1 MQAWMIWVMVA
12 AGLGVAELVAT
23 TLDLA
28 LLGIA
33 ALSAAG
39 LAALGLPVGI
49 QFLGFCISAVLLM
62 ALVRPVVRRHMV
74 NTPPVRS
81 GVARLVGK
89 EAVTLTDVARNS
101 GRVRIGGEEWTARP
115 YDSDLVIPKDTT
127 VEIFAIDGATAL
139 VYPREEPLLRED
151 LWQP

>member
-1 MQAWMIWVMVA
+1 MIWVAVA

-28 LLGIA
+28 LLGVA
-33 ALSAAG
+33 ALAGAG
-39 LAALGLPVGI
+39 LAALGLPIGF

-62 ALVRPVVRRHMV
+62 AVVRPVVRRHML
-74 NTPPVRS
+74 TGPPIRS
-81 GVARLVGK
+81 GVARLIGK
-89 EAVTLTDVARNS
+89 EAVTLTDVARDS

-127 VEIFAIDGATAL
+127 VEVFAIDGATAL
-139 VYPREEPLLRED
+139 VHPRELP
-151 LWQP
+151 WQV

>member
-1 MQAWMIWVMVA
+1 MIWVVIA

-28 LLGIA
+28 LLGVA

-39 LAALGLPVGI
+39 LAAFGLPVGI
-49 QFLGFCISAVLLM
+49 QFLGFFVSAVLLM
-62 ALVRPVVRRHMV
+62 ALVRPVVRRHALT
-74 NTPPVRS
+74 TPPIRT

-89 EAVTLTDVARNS
+89 EAITLTDVARNT
-101 GRVRIGGEEWTARP
+101 GLVKIGGEEWTARP

-127 VEIFAIDGATAL
+127 VEVFAIEGATAL
-139 VYPREEPLLRED
+139 VYPRDDPFQRED

>member
-1 MQAWMIWVMVA
+1 MHAWMIWVAVA

-28 LLGIA
+28 LLGVA
-33 ALSAAG
+33 ALAAGG
-39 LAALGLPVGI
+39 LAAIGLPIGI

-62 ALVRPVVRRHMV
+62 ALVRPVVRRHMLS
-74 NTPPVRS
+74 TPPVRS

-89 EAVTLTDVARNS
+89 EAITLTDVARDS

-115 YDSDLVIPKDTT
+115 YDSDLVIPKNTA
-127 VEIFAIDGATAL
+127 VEIFAIEGATAL
-139 VYPREEPLLRED
+139 VYPREDPVLRED

>member
-1 MQAWMIWVMVA
+1 MHAWMIWVAVA

-28 LLGIA
+28 LLGVA
-33 ALSAAG
+33 ALAGAG
-39 LAALGLPVGI
+39 LAALGLPIGF

-62 ALVRPVVRRHMV
+62 AVVRPVVRRHML
-74 NTPPVRS
+74 TGPPIRS
-81 GVARLVGK
+81 GVARLIGK
-89 EAVTLTDVARNS
+89 EAVTLTDVARDS

-127 VEIFAIDGATAL
+127 VEVFAIDGATAL
-139 VYPREEPLLRED
+139 VHPRELP
-151 LWQP
+151 WQV

>member
-1 MQAWMIWVMVA
+1 MHAWMIWVAIA

-28 LLGIA
+28 LLAVA
-33 ALSAAG
+33 ALAAAG
-39 LAALGLPVGI
+39 AAAIGLPIGI

-62 ALVRPVVRRHMV
+62 ALVRPVVRRHLL
-74 NTPPVRS
+74 TGPPVRS

-127 VEIFAIDGATAL
+127 VDVFAIEGATAL
-139 VYPREEPLLRED
+139 VYPREDP
-151 LWQP
+151 WQP

>member
-1 MQAWMIWVMVA
+1 MHAWMIWVAIA

-28 LLGIA
+28 LLGVA
-33 ALSAAG
+33 ALAA
-39 LAALGLPVGI
+39 AAFASIGMPIGI
-49 QFLGFCISAVLLM
+49 QFLSFCISAVLLM
-62 ALVRPVVRRHMV
+62 ALVRPVVRRHLL
-74 NTPPVRS
+74 TAPPVRS

-89 EAVTLTDVARNS
+89 EAITLTDVARNS
-101 GRVRIGGEEWTARP
+101 GLVRIGGEEWTARP

-139 VYPREEPLLRED
+139 VYPREDP
-151 LWQP
+151 WQP